1 VLLGREEEVE
11 RKRRTVLLTLNIWII
26 MCLPLQSMTYVI
38 VDWKE
43 EMEKRE
49 EKEEGRVYEEVT
61 IPFHSS
67 IL

>member
-43 EMEKRE
+43 KMEKRE
-49 EKEEGRVYEEVT
+49 EKEEGRVYEEVA